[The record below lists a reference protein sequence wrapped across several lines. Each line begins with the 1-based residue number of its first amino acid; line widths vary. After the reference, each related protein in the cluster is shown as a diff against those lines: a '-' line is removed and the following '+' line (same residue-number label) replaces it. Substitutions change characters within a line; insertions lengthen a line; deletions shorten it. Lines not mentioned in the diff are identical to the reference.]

1 MNDFCNRVNEKR
13 RTFRAF
19 SDDGIV
25 QKSHEAQKSNFLQF
39 ASSLKLKKQ
48 QKNCVTGLQEC
59 C

>member
-13 RTFRAF
+13 RTFWAF
-19 SDDGIV
+19 LDDGIV

-48 QKNCVTGLQEC
+48 QKNCVTRLQ
-59 C
+59 

>member
-1 MNDFCNRVNEKR
+1 MKKE

-19 SDDGIV
+19 LDDGIV

-48 QKNCVTGLQEC
+48 QKNCMTGLQEC
-59 C
+59 W

>member
-13 RTFRAF
+13 RTFWAF
-19 SDDGIV
+19 LDDGIV

-48 QKNCVTGLQEC
+48 QKNCVTELQEC

>member
-13 RTFRAF
+13 KNISGFL
-19 SDDGIV
+19 DDGIA

-48 QKNCVTGLQEC
+48 QKNCMTGLQEC
-59 C
+59 